1 MLLSFR
7 LDERPGES
15 HLALDGKK
23 RQKTYEMQKRSTNNF
38 ETKRDSQ
45 LSQNHE
51 NELSGHGQV
60 LLFFSGL
67 AVTIKTRSCRKDPKS
82 EFDSMLHLQKA

>member
-23 RQKTYEMQKRSTNNF
+23 FATDQGFAALGDCLKCFLLLRRLWVFAQVAGFHLN
-38 ETKRDSQ
+38 DCI
-45 LSQNHE
+45 
-51 NELSGHGQV
+51 ELSTGPPAPLR
-60 LLFFSGL
+60 LL
-67 AVTIKTRSCRKDPKS
+67 PKFAA
-82 EFDSMLHLQKA
+82 ERT